1 MLPFNYAERRRRF
14 QTAMEVAGFDASF
27 IPISADL
34 QYLTGLERR
43 VPTFGDIG
51 YPHDWTAGMLIGV
64 DTEPVFVLPRMMV
77 EFDLPAGIPGD
88 LITVAE
94 LDDGLATFA
103 AAASRFGPVRRLG
116 IGARLRGDAVI
127 HALDAF
133 SSPGL
138 GNASP
143 LINEMR
149 RTKSAD
155 ELVYMQRAAT
165 IADTA
170 MSAVTEKVRS
180 GVTERELAEEIDHQ
194 MALAGS
200 RVPSFDTGVWSIGV
214 GLDRDADTRL
224 SSDTIVPGT
233 SVSFDFGAVVD
244 GYCSDFGR
252 TIHVGE
258 PTASFVAGYDLVM
271 EAQAAGLA
279 AVRPGVTAAAVH
291 HACRD
296 VIVGAG
302 LGDRFRHR
310 TGHCIGL
317 DVHELP
323 YISEEDETPLEPGM
337 TFTIEPSLYRSD
349 EIGVRVEDI
358 IVCEPYGGRKLNDYP
373 TDLVVV
379 E

>member
-1 MLPFNYAERRRRF
+1 
-14 QTAMEVAGFDASF
+14 
-27 IPISADL
+27 
-34 QYLTGLERR
+34 
-43 VPTFGDIG
+43 
-51 YPHDWTAGMLIGV
+51 MLIGA
-64 DTEPVFVLPRMMV
+64 DAEPVFVLPRMMV

-94 LDDGLATFA
+94 LDDGPAAFA
-103 AAASRFGPVRRLG
+103 AAASRFGTVRRLG

-133 SSPGL
+133 SSPAL

-143 LINEMR
+143 LINAMR
-149 RTKSAD
+149 RIKSAE
-155 ELVYMQRAAT
+155 ELVYMQQAAS
-165 IADTA
+165 IADRA
-170 MSAVTEKVRS
+170 MKAVTDKVRS
-180 GVTERELAEEIDHQ
+180 GVTERDLAEEIDHQ

-258 PTASFVAGYDLVM
+258 PTPSFVGSYNLVM

-296 VIVGAG
+296 VIVAAG

-323 YISEEDETPLEPGM
+323 YISEEDDTQLEPGM

-349 EIGVRVEDI
+349 EIGVRVEDV
-358 IVCEPYGGRKLNDYP
+358 IVCETDRGRKLNDYP

>member
-1 MLPFNYAERRRRF
+1 
-14 QTAMEVAGFDASF
+14 V
-27 IPISADL
+27 
-34 QYLTGLERR
+34 
-43 VPTFGDIG
+43 
-51 YPHDWTAGMLIGV
+51 
-64 DTEPVFVLPRMMV
+64 
-77 EFDLPAGIPGD
+77 
-88 LITVAE
+88 
-94 LDDGLATFA
+94 
-103 AAASRFGPVRRLG
+103 
-116 IGARLRGDAVI
+116 
-127 HALDAF
+127 
-133 SSPGL
+133 
-138 GNASP
+138 SP
-143 LINEMR
+143 LINVMR
-149 RTKSAD
+149 RTKSAE

-165 IADTA
+165 IADEA
-170 MSAVTEKVRS
+170 MAAVTPRVRS
-180 GVTERELAEEIDHQ
+180 GVTERDLAEEIDHQ

-224 SSDTIVPGT
+224 SSDTVVPGT

-252 TIHVGE
+252 TLHIGE
-258 PTASFVAGYDLVM
+258 PTPRFVAGYNLVM
-271 EAQAAGLA
+271 QAQAAGLA

-291 HACRD
+291 HACRE
-296 VIVGAG
+296 VIVAG

-317 DVHELP
+317 DVHEKP

-337 TFTIEPSLYRSD
+337 TFTIEPSLYRTD

-358 IVCEPYGGRKLNDYP
+358 IVCEPDGGRKLNNYP